1 MSPGSSWQGHM
12 LHLTCCSQ
20 EREGVFSGG
29 AEVALS
35 RGLELINRQ
44 LLLTPLIN
52 REALHN
58 SLPPSVLCFSS
69 QIIKKQPQEE
79 QSHTYFLTRRV

>member
-1 MSPGSSWQGHM
+1 MWPGSSWQGH
-12 LHLTCCSQ
+12 LTCCSGAG
-20 EREGVFSGG
+20 GVFSGG
-29 AEVALS
+29 SEVALS
-35 RGLELINRQ
+35 RGLELINPQ

-69 QIIKKQPQEE
+69 QIIQKQPQEE
-79 QSHTYFLTRRV
+79 QSRTYFQALFCHV

>member
-1 MSPGSSWQGHM
+1 MF
-12 LHLTCCSQ
+12 
-20 EREGVFSGG
+20 FSGG

-35 RGLELINRQ
+35 RGLELINPQ

-58 SLPPSVLCFSS
+58 SLSPSVLCFSS
-69 QIIKKQPQEE
+69 QIIKNQPQEE
-79 QSHTYFLTRRV
+79 QSHTYFLTFFCRV

>member
-1 MSPGSSWQGHM
+1 MGPASSWQRHT
-12 LHLTCCSQ
+12 LHLTGCSQ
-20 EREGVFSGG
+20 QREGGFSGG

-35 RGLELINRQ
+35 RGLELINPQ

-58 SLPPSVLCFSS
+58 SLPPSVLGFR
-69 QIIKKQPQEE
+69 
-79 QSHTYFLTRRV
+79 LR